1 MITFKNTYYYLYM
14 CLSAEKHARVITKSF
29 KYKSMLHYDKFCGES
44 TLKYNFKKK
53 TKCKIR
59 DF

>member
-1 MITFKNTYYYLYM
+1 M